1 MMNYRCSGC
10 GESGIA
16 PGACDRCNCEY
27 LPDETGAIDGV
38 PQQLHRRPWRHFV
51 IANATTAFTN
61 IYVDDRWLDGAG
73 HLIKL
78 GSLVVLGFLL
88 FLPLT
93 LIPDGYRTLHVVLAQ
108 VWILAT
114 LVLNTVLWSLFSA
127 RVGGLSY
134 RAYAAVVMSERAI
147 RASSRFTSVAAV
159 TEGPAILVG
168 ETTPVETVSREGA
181 DPVLA
186 IQGFEATGTLR
197 DDPALQYDGS
207 APRMRPSIGGDFLL
221 SDGSGSPISV
231 RAEHVVI
238 ESPRLDLCVPVGS
251 RVAASGNVVWVPG
264 EEGYRGGHG
273 HWEMVGS
280 WDQPVILRVLRA
292 GPDPTAAPTGIRVDV
307 ASEATT
313 QAPGV
318 ASTTADNEAAE
329 VPGADRKVDVR
340 RG

>member
-1 MMNYRCSGC
+1 
-10 GESGIA
+10 
-16 PGACDRCNCEY
+16 
-27 LPDETGAIDGV
+27 
-38 PQQLHRRPWRHFV
+38 
-51 IANATTAFTN
+51 
-61 IYVDDRWLDGAG
+61 
-73 HLIKL
+73 
-78 GSLVVLGFLL
+78 
-88 FLPLT
+88 
-93 LIPDGYRTLHVVLAQ
+93 
-108 VWILAT
+108 
-114 LVLNTVLWSLFSA
+114 
-127 RVGGLSY
+127 
-134 RAYAAVVMSERAI
+134 
-147 RASSRFTSVAAV
+147 
-159 TEGPAILVG
+159 
-168 ETTPVETVSREGA
+168 
-181 DPVLA
+181 
-186 IQGFEATGTLR
+186 
-197 DDPALQYDGS
+197 
-207 APRMRPSIGGDFLL
+207 MRPSIGGDFLL

-251 RVAASGNVVWVPG
+251 RVAASGNVVWVLG